1 MEDKI
6 EQIKNDI
13 ESFLMDSIEH
23 QDKKI
28 DYILYNS
35 KIDET
40 ITVASNGLDEMIE
53 FSPYSKELQNGF
65 TNVAE
70 WDYNFDEYIFKELQK
85 GYEVKYMTPE
95 VHYNI
100 WNTLKDLYPEDIN
113 NIDGVQVYLNYCK
126 DNKITKEFID
136 KEMKLDTPDIMV
148 LLGTEPMK
156 AGEYIEYKGFV
167 GEVDEQNDDNPKESI
182 VYIYKSNQD
191 MIDGNYIEQV
201 SLCNDNIK
209 NYIKEYID
217 DNLYDETID
226 KENDESYITFV
237 LGYDIL
243 RDIMKDS
250 PMPECDV
257 NYDFCSRITNE
268 FIQSDYYKDSSH
280 SMYDMLTNWINDN
293 KQYIQDR
300 YDKYVGK
307 ESKNRSLDNGMYII
321 DLGYR
326 KTQPIALVERDTE
339 YGKEYIVAFNYRIK
353 DNKIDWAYGYYYND
367 DIDKATKDFHKVL
380 LGGNLS
386 KTFEKK
392 DNER

>member
-85 GYEVKYMTPE
+85 GYEVKYMTAE

-136 KEMKLDTPDIMV
+136 KEMKLDIPDIMG
-148 LLGTEPMK
+148 LLGTETMK
-156 AGEYIEYKGFV
+156 EGEYIEYKGFV

-182 VYIYKSNQD
+182 VYIYKSKQD

-209 NYIKEYID
+209 NYIREYID
-217 DNLYDETID
+217 DNFL
-226 KENDESYITFV
+226 DESIY
-237 LGYDIL
+237 
-243 RDIMKDS
+243 R
-250 PMPECDV
+250 
-257 NYDFCSRITNE
+257 NNE
-268 FIQSDYYKDSSH
+268 KSYGKH
-280 SMYDMLTNWINDN
+280 
-293 KQYIQDR
+293 
-300 YDKYVGK
+300 VGK
-307 ESKNRSLDNGMYII
+307 DDKTRKLDNGMYVI

-326 KTQPIALVERDTE
+326 KNQPVALVERSTE
-339 YGKEYIVAFNYRIK
+339 YGKEYIVAYNYRIK

-367 DIDKATKDFHKVL
+367 DIEKATEDFNKVL

-386 KTFEKK
+386 KTFVNK
-392 DNER
+392 DNERL